1 MSEQLK
7 RQAAAAAL
15 EFVEDGMKLGIG
27 TGSTALHFV
36 ELLGEKV
43 AAGMKV
49 IGVPTSERTAELCKK
64 NGVPLTTLE
73 ETPELDLTV
82 DGADE
87 IDPQMRLIKGGGGA
101 LLREKI
107 VASASANM
115 IVIADKTKIVD
126 TLGAFPLP
134 IEVMPFGLGSTT
146 IAVQKVCDQYG
157 MQGSLSLR
165 KAADGSN
172 FVTDGKHYII
182 DATFGRI
189 SDVEGLD
196 AALRAIPGVVETGL
210 FIGIASKAV
219 VAGADG
225 VSIIEPAS

>member
-43 AAGMKV
+43 AAGMTV

-73 ETPELDLTV
+73 ETPQLDLTV

-87 IDPQMRLIKGGGGA
+87 IDPRCA
-101 LLREKI
+101 L
-107 VASASANM
+107 S
-115 IVIADKTKIVD
+115 
-126 TLGAFPLP
+126 
-134 IEVMPFGLGSTT
+134 
-146 IAVQKVCDQYG
+146 KV
-157 MQGSLSLR
+157 
-165 KAADGSN
+165 
-172 FVTDGKHYII
+172 V
-182 DATFGRI
+182 
-189 SDVEGLD
+189 
-196 AALRAIPGVVETGL
+196 AALCCVRRSLLLLPKT
-210 FIGIASKAV
+210 
-219 VAGADG
+219 
-225 VSIIEPAS
+225 